1 MKKILAIVMVIA
13 MMIPFL
19 ASASA
24 EMEAFDERVSIQ
36 IPVYDRSVAGLPAVD
51 DNYWTKWIQSEF
63 GDKYNIDIKFV
74 AIPRSDVVAKYNM
87 LISGGDAPTV
97 FMEYDFDKVAGWAN
111 DGALQPI
118 DLDEFAKWAPT
129 YYQNMV
135 DNSRLSFSEYNGQ
148 TFFVSAERPLYQ
160 AEYKW
165 VEFVRM
171 DWLEQIGYDHVP
183 ANYEET
189 LDVYAKLK
197 EEGICEY
204 PKTLSMTVSGNY
216 DNYSTREVPFSEE
229 DWAKYT
235 SVSIPA
241 LPMKAT
247 EVALKRLNEQYAQ
260 GFINPEFTLDTTG
273 DQAKTDFIAGKA
285 FSYAAYMAANE
296 TYLLAFYENNENG
309 KLAIVSPYDDFEEGV
324 VEVPQLYCTTAYG
337 MLVGFNKDATED
349 ELHAAWMYLEWL
361 SQPENL
367 FTLQYGFEGK
377 TFYYNEEGLPTM
389 IADYAGEERVNYND
403 NKDMYCIVKEA
414 KVVGTVEDTIRQL
427 VPQGIPQD
435 FSDGMIQAYND
446 KMSFFNN
453 GWTYTYPAFSD
464 PKVTSVENE
473 YKASLVELFKV
484 DYVKLI
490 TCDPA
495 EFDALY
501 AQLCEEYNAAGF
513 AEIVDARLEAYENG
527 MSTKLPETVINAKTT
542 ID

>member
-1 MKKILAIVMVIA
+1 MKKILVIVMVLA
-13 MMIPFL
+13 MMVPFL
-19 ASASA
+19 AASA
-24 EMEAFDERVSIQ
+24 EMEAFDERVAIQ

-63 GDKYNIDIKFV
+63 GDKYNIDISFV
-74 AIPRSDVVAKYNM
+74 AIPRSDVVSKYNM
-87 LISGGDAPTV
+87 LIAGGDAPTV
-97 FMEYDFDKVAGWAN
+97 FMEYDFDKVATWAN

-135 DNSRLSFSEYNGQ
+135 DNARLSFSYFNDQ
-148 TFFVSAERPLYQ
+148 PFFVSAERPLYQ

-165 VEFVRM
+165 VDFVRM
-171 DWLEQIGYDHVP
+171 DWLEQIGYDHAP
-183 ANYEET
+183 ASYEEL

-204 PKTLSMTVSGNY
+204 PRTLSMTVSGNY
-216 DNYSTREVPFSEE
+216 DNYATREAPFSEE

-241 LPMKAT
+241 LTLNAT
-247 EVALKRLNEQYAQ
+247 KIALSRLNNEYNL
-260 GFINPEFTLDTTG
+260 GYINPEFTLDTTG
-273 DQAKTDFIAGKA
+273 DQAKTDFISGKA
-285 FSYAAYMAANE
+285 FSYGAYMAANE
-296 TYLLAFYENNENG
+296 TYLLAFYENNPDA
-309 KLAIVSPYDDFEEGV
+309 KLTLASPYANLEPGV
-324 VEVPQLYCTTAYG
+324 VETAQKYCTTAYG

-349 ELHAAWMYLEWL
+349 QLHAAWMYLEWL

-377 TFYYNEEGLPTM
+377 TFEYNEAGIPTM
-389 IADYAGEERVNYND
+389 IADYAGEDRVNYND

-414 KVVGTVEDTIRQL
+414 KVVGTVEDTISQL

-435 FSDGMIQAYND
+435 FTEDMINAYYN
-446 KMSFFNN
+446 KMNFFNN
-453 GWTYTYPAFSD
+453 GWTYTYPLFSD
-464 PKVTSVENE
+464 PNVTSIENE
-473 YKASLVELFKV
+473 YKATLVELFKV

-501 AQLCEEYNAAGF
+501 AQLCEEYNEAGY
-513 AEIVDARLEAYENG
+513 AEIVEARLNAYENG
-527 MSTKLPETVINAKTT
+527 MSTKLPEAVINAKTSVE
-542 ID
+542 